1 MRVSIASVDLK
12 AALQRADRF
21 QQRHRWLAVAVA
33 VAKKFSDDGASRQA
47 ALVAYYAFFSLFP
60 LLLVFVT
67 ALGFVLHG
75 DRSAQRAIEH
85 SVLAQ
90 FPILGTRIHPASL
103 HGSAIGLAIGIVTSL
118 LSGLGVTGAMQN
130 ALNTVW
136 AVPIKDRPGFVPSRL
151 RGLALLA
158 LIGVLFGASSAA
170 AGLVSGGLGG
180 SLAKIGGIAVS
191 LAVDVA
197 LFAASFRLM
206 TPPSVPWRDLRLG
219 VLVAACFWE
228 ILQAA
233 GGYYIG
239 HVLAH
244 TQSDLA
250 DVSLVIGLLLFLH
263 LGAQVTLYAAEIN
276 VVVSRRLWPRSY
288 FSSPDVPADE
298 RVLQA
303 LAKAQERSERQHIE
317 VAFEKPQEGG

>member
-1 MRVSIASVDLK
+1 MNALVDLNGT
-12 AALQRADRF
+12 LRRIDRF
-21 QQRHRWLAVAVA
+21 QQRRRWLAVAVA

-67 ALGFVLHG
+67 VLGFVLQG
-75 DRSAQRAIEH
+75 DPGAQRAIEH

-90 FPILGTRIHPASL
+90 FPILGTRINPRSL
-103 HGSAIGLAIGIVTSL
+103 HGSAIGLAIGIATSL

-130 ALNTVW
+130 ALNVVW

-151 RGLALLA
+151 RGLALLV
-158 LIGVLFGASSAA
+158 LIGAMFATSSAA

-180 SLAKIGGIAVS
+180 PLAKAGGIAVS
-191 LAVDVA
+191 LALDLG

-206 TPPSVPWRDLRLG
+206 TPASVPWRDLRLG
-219 VLVAACFWE
+219 VLIAACFWE

-250 DVSLVIGLLLFLH
+250 DLSLVIGLLLFLH
-263 LGAQVTLYAAEIN
+263 LGAQMTLYAAEIN
-276 VVVSRRLWPRSY
+276 VVISRRLWPRSY
-288 FSSPDVPADE
+288 FSSPAVPADE
-298 RVLQA
+298 RVLGA
-303 LAKAQERSERQHIE
+303 LAKAQERSEREHIE
-317 VAFEKPQEGG
+317 VAFDEPRRER